1 MKRTIVAVV
10 ALAIIAGALPAFA
23 DATPNGAALYKAK
36 CAMCHGADGKGKTPL
51 ATAEVQKMS
60 NDELAKI
67 TADGK
72 PPKMP
77 AYKGKLTA
85 EEIQAV
91 VAHIKSLK

>member
-1 MKRTIVAVV
+1 MKKFVVAVV
-10 ALAIIAGALPAFA
+10 ALAIITGALPVLA
-23 DATPNGAALYKAK
+23 DATPDGAALYKAK

-60 NDELAKI
+60 NDELAKV
-67 TADGK
+67 TSDGK

-77 AYKGKLTA
+77 AYKGKLTP